1 MPFRVELRCYM
12 KNKKISFGKYI
23 VSLVLVAL
31 ISGGLV
37 YWVTSSEFFQAS
49 SFSRNDLYK
58 VHALYDDIQE
68 NYYEDVDDDQLIEG
82 ALEGMTDALG
92 DPYTSYLG
100 EKEAEEFNDSLSGDF
115 EGIGATLTL
124 IDDLPEVSEAPVK
137 DSPAEKAGLR
147 ANDKILEVDGE
158 KTQGKDLSSVVQ
170 TIRGKKGSTVKLAV
184 EREDETFEVD
194 IKRDTIP
201 LKSLKYELD
210 EDHQAIGSI
219 EIASFNEN
227 TAQELRDAIKD
238 LREQGAESFVIDL
251 RQNPGG
257 YLDQVE
263 EMASMFLK
271 DGKTIVQFGTDDEI
285 TGESKASEKLDGGFK
300 VKEPTTVL
308 VDKDSASASEIF
320 AAALKESAD
329 VPIVGTHTFGKGTVQ
344 SVSDFSDNSEVKM
357 TVQKWLT
364 PKGEW
369 INEKGVEPTTE
380 VDLPDYAYLPPLPK
394 DEELEKGDQS
404 DDSKNLNK
412 FLQALGYETK
422 GDQFNDET
430 EQAVKDFQE
439 NNEIEPTGSLN
450 EETSSAIEQA
460 VVEKVQESDPMYQKA
475 IEELTK

>member
-1 MPFRVELRCYM
+1 M
-12 KNKKISFGKYI
+12 KNKKISFGKY
-23 VSLVLVAL
+23 VASLVIVAL
-31 ISGGLV
+31 LSGGLV
-37 YWVTSSEFFQAS
+37 YWFTSSEFFQSS
-49 SFSRNDLYK
+49 SFSQNDLYK

-68 NYYEDVDDDQLIEG
+68 NYYEDVDDNELIEG
-82 ALEGMTDALG
+82 ALEGMTDALD

-100 EKEAEEFNDSLSGDF
+100 KQEAEEFDDSLSGDF
-115 EGIGATLTL
+115 EGIGATLR
-124 IDDLPEVSEAPVK
+124 IVDNVPEVSEAPVK

-147 ANDKILEVDGE
+147 AKDKILEVDGE
-158 KTQGKDLSSVVQ
+158 KTEGKDLSSVVE
-170 TIRGKKGSTVKLAV
+170 TIRGEKGSTVKLAV
-184 EREDETFEVD
+184 ERGNDNFEVD

-201 LKSLKYELD
+201 LESLTYELD
-210 EDHQAIGSI
+210 EDHQEIGSI

-227 TAQELRDAIKD
+227 TAQELKDAVKD

-263 EMASMFLK
+263 EMASMFLE
-271 DGKTIVQFGTDDEI
+271 DDQTIVQFGTDEEI
-285 TGESKASEKLDGGFK
+285 TGESKASKKLDGGFK
-300 VKEPTTVL
+300 VNEPTTVL

-329 VPIVGTHTFGKGTVQ
+329 IPIIGTHTFGKGTVQ

-369 INEKGVEPTTE
+369 INEKGVEPTIE
-380 VDLPDYAYLPPLPK
+380 ADLPEYAYLPPLPK
-394 DEELEKGDQS
+394 DEELQKGDES
-404 DDSKNLNK
+404 DSSKNLNK

-422 GDQFNDET
+422 GEQFNDET
-430 EQAVKDFQE
+430 EQAVKDFQAK
-439 NNEIEPTGSLN
+439 NEIEASGRVDK
-450 EETSSAIEQA
+450 ETSSAIEQE
-460 VVEKVQESDPMYQKA
+460 VVEQIQGTDPMYKKA